1 MLRINST
8 TTRAVTAFDVV
19 GLFCIF
25 GMPPYGFMP
34 QLRHAHYNALH
45 VYCQDDAI
53 FFLQKTNEKTAAQA
67 FTGAAIYPKMQG
79 NHPLYPHSTH
89 YPHFVKHFLPHFRT
103 VPRSC
108 TQPSPSGHRS
118 FSQHIPPHPR
128 QQISHP
134 YGQAGSSAAGMQTY
148 HQAGYTAQGT
158 HLLSEIPSHAFWKTL
173 INGIRKTV
181 SGFAGRYPILRIGRY
196 LALGKEISVARIAEE
211 RIFALH
217 GGASS
222 VC

>member
-34 QLRHAHYNALH
+34 QLRRAHYNALH
-45 VYCQDDAI
+45 VYCQDNAI
-53 FFLQKTNEKTAAQA
+53 FFSAKKQTKKTAAQA

-103 VPRSC
+103 TPPNCSIPGMSTWPEPPAIWQKNGGKSCRINHPRGAGKRHNFIKCPITPHTISC
-108 TQPSPSGHRS
+108 TVTASLYRRSGTRTPRR
-118 FSQHIPPHPR
+118 IP
-128 QQISHP
+128 
-134 YGQAGSSAAGMQTY
+134 
-148 HQAGYTAQGT
+148 
-158 HLLSEIPSHAFWKTL
+158 
-173 INGIRKTV
+173 
-181 SGFAGRYPILRIGRY
+181 
-196 LALGKEISVARIAEE
+196 
-211 RIFALH
+211 
-217 GGASS
+217 
-222 VC
+222 

>member
-89 YPHFVKHFLPHFRT
+89 YPHFVKHFIPHFRT
-103 VPRSC
+103 AEFLQLSIVTRQLSILLN
-108 TQPSPSGHRS
+108 S
-118 FSQHIPPHPR
+118 HIVKPR
-128 QQISHP
+128 QHEKP
-134 YGQAGSSAAGMQTY
+134 GRPGSSG
-148 HQAGYTAQGT
+148 
-158 HLLSEIPSHAFWKTL
+158 
-173 INGIRKTV
+173 
-181 SGFAGRYPILRIGRY
+181 
-196 LALGKEISVARIAEE
+196 LGE
-211 RIFALH
+211 
-217 GGASS
+217 G
-222 VC
+222 